1 MDPPSPHATT
11 LSRTLVRSKSC
22 SSSWPP
28 KGLGCRT
35 QPDPGQRLTAK
46 SSRHSASVAT
56 SVPALAHSLVDNQ
69 LAPHGL
75 HDLQGGDSSSS
86 WVPGVRGAL
95 ESHAASAMAMPAIGT
110 VSSCSTIARLRVIT
124 EAGLGSRIRTPSNT
138 LTTPSRSEE
147 HTSELQSLMRIS
159 YAVFCLKKKQSNTY
173 NNGLPKRL

>member
-75 HDLQGGDSSSS
+75 HDLQGGDSRSS

-110 VSSCSTIARLRVIT
+110 VSSWSTIARLGVIT
-124 EAGLGSRIRTPSNT
+124 EAGLGSWIRPPS
-138 LTTPSRSEE
+138 
-147 HTSELQSLMRIS
+147 
-159 YAVFCLKKKQSNTY
+159 
-173 NNGLPKRL
+173 KRTEKRREGTEWD

>member
-56 SVPALAHSLVDNQ
+56 SVPALAHSLV
-69 LAPHGL
+69 
-75 HDLQGGDSSSS
+75 
-86 WVPGVRGAL
+86 
-95 ESHAASAMAMPAIGT
+95 
-110 VSSCSTIARLRVIT
+110 
-124 EAGLGSRIRTPSNT
+124 
-138 LTTPSRSEE
+138 RSEE

-159 YAVFCLKKKQSNTY
+159 YAVFCLKKKITKLTY
-173 NNGLPKRL
+173 EVEDH

>member
-95 ESHAASAMAMPAIGT
+95 ESHDASAMAMPAIGT
-110 VSSCSTIARLRVIT
+110 VSSCSTIARMRVIT
-124 EAGLGSRIRTPSNT
+124 EDGLGSRIRTPSNT
-138 LTTPSRSEE
+138 MTTPSQAAFEAALIRAYTRSEE
-147 HTSELQSLMRIS
+147 NTSEIQSRMRTTDDGI
-159 YAVFCLKKKQSNTY
+159 
-173 NNGLPKRL
+173 